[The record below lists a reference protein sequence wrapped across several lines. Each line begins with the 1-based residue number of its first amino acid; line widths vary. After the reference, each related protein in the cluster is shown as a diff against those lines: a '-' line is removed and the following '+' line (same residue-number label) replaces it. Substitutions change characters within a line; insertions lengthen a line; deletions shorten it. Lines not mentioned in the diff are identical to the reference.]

1 MPSTGS
7 VQVRSDRL
15 AWSRSSRR
23 RSSSAEP
30 RWARARPALSW
41 TVRRESVS
49 APASRS
55 ASAPGF
61 SFTAPEI
68 SRAFLGESFPPRR
81 ASSTPGWEP
90 RFSPSFRVSRASPS
104 DSPVSAA
111 SHSAPER
118 WPERRW
124 MSESAARLAARVLP
138 AWARC
143 SIRAKRRTREAA
155 SSPLKRAGSK
165 DRTNPSSSDSTPDR
179 TEVAPS
185 PPHAAEHPAGV
196 APPVALASVF
206 VAPPGTRPVMGKLSQ
221 GGVTPP
227 AGRIADPGGTAGWN
241 RPGEDTGRGEPAEEN
256 RPGEDIDERGH
267 RPGTTPDG
275 GSRPVRTGPT
285 GGGPGLGAQETRHP
299 TADRHPLTAT
309 LDPEQ

>member
-185 PPHAAEHPAGV
+185 PPDAAEHPAGV
-196 APPVALASVF
+196 APPMALASVF

-227 AGRIADPGGTAGWN
+227 AGRI
-241 RPGEDTGRGEPAEEN
+241 TGHG
-256 RPGEDIDERGH
+256 
-267 RPGTTPDG
+267 
-275 GSRPVRTGPT
+275 RT
-285 GGGPGLGAQETRHP
+285 QS
-299 TADRHPLTAT
+299 
-309 LDPEQ
+309 